1 MTTQVP
7 YVAMRVKEAI
17 PPQDAAF
24 EAALAALQ
32 LERHLALRTGPPA
45 FLAVWHEAMPTG
57 VAAGEALHRSGEMQ
71 RLAARGVAAQEALG
85 VLQQASAQAA
95 RAVRGEVR

>member
-1 MTTQVP
+1 
-7 YVAMRVKEAI
+7 MRVKEAI